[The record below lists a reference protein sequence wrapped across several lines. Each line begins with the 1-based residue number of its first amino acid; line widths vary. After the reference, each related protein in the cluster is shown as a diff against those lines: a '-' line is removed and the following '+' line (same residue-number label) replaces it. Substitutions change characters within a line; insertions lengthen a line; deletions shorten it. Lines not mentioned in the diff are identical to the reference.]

1 MTKSLAFLATV
12 AISALSAGFAHAED
26 IKIKISTLAERSAP
40 GRVTNIEGAAEI
52 MNRQFKAA
60 GVDKRIVIEA
70 NNSRRQGLGRS
81 GTGNAEGAFCRAG
94 AGYLRSAA

>member
-60 GVDKRIVIEA
+60 GVDKRIVT
-70 NNSRRQGLGRS
+70 RS
-81 GTGNAEGAFCRAG
+81 Q
-94 AGYLRSAA
+94 